1 MSVDPSIASL
11 IGWYLIIL
19 NLYNCLNIYLIHVAR
34 ELFEGCIFTTTHI
47 KAVTKNE
54 LLSDEEKKICLRRL
68 YIAITAG
75 ILGKYTNINK
85 TN

>member
-1 MSVDPSIASL
+1 M
-11 IGWYLIIL
+11 
-19 NLYNCLNIYLIHVAR
+19 
-34 ELFEGCIFTTTHI
+34 FTTTHI

-68 YIAITAG
+68 YIAIAAG
-75 ILGKYTNINK
+75 ILGNINK